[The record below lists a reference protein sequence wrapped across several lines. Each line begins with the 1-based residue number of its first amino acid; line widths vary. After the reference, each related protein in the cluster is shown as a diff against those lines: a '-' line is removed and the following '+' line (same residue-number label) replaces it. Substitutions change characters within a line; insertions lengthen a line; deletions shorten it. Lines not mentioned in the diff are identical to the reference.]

1 MHTFWMM
8 TGKKWVQWGFVLA
21 WQGFTTIGTVYW
33 WPSSPRCQH
42 WCWVLQHVSCPSKTS
57 SSPYLFHSIVACSL
71 GLSSWF
77 LTSQLRKLLAEKW
90 IIVALGI
97 NTQVSKT
104 VLQGEVTPSRTG
116 CILISLLHISY
127 HCLFWVHF
135 CTTSWFNLQFTLV
148 YCNLCLEILTCSC
161 YPCFVCS
168 LQCKKCFKC
177 WLDLWKWLV

>member
-33 WPSSPRCQH
+33 WPSSPRCQY
-42 WCWVLQHVSCPSKTS
+42 WCWVLQHVSSPSKTS

-116 CILISLLHISY
+116 CILISISAHFLPLFVLSSRL
-127 HCLFWVHF
+127 HCLLVSICSSHR
-135 CTTSWFNLQFTLV
+135 CIVTSVWRF
-148 YCNLCLEILTCSC
+148 
-161 YPCFVCS
+161 
-168 LQCKKCFKC
+168 
-177 WLDLWKWLV
+177 